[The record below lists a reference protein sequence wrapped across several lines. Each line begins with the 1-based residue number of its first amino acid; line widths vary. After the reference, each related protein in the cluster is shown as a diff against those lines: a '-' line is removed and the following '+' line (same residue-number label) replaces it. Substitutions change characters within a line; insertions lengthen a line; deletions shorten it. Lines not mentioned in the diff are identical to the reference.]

1 MATISIL
8 ALYDYDSSV
17 LAGLT
22 RNLPQS
28 SKVPIDKYPDSYV
41 EPLGLDVNALV
52 DNIMIECAELEF
64 MYPSISLAKRAIN
77 AWATGMS
84 HKWQKLY
91 NTMWLIYNPLWN
103 NWRRLNS
110 RRDTSNTGNNTETRD
125 LTGSRDINRESNSTR
140 TDDLTES
147 TNYTSNNTRTD
158 NLSQT
163 VNTETSVSAYNSES
177 YEPRENTTST
187 TTNSGS
193 VTNDEECEGTLSNTG
208 TLKHVGSESTSETS
222 SDSGTIEYDNTNTGN
237 DTYTEQSEGS
247 IGVITSEIMLQQERE
262 AALFNMYDIITTDFK
277 NRFCLLIY

>member
-28 SKVPIDKYPDSYV
+28 SKVPIDKYPDSYI
-41 EPLGLDVNALV
+41 EPLGLDVEALI

-91 NTMWLIYNPLWN
+91 NTLWLTYNPIWN
-103 NWRRLNS
+103 NWRRINS
-110 RRDTSNTGNNTETRD
+110 KRDTSTRGNNTE
-125 LTGSRDINRESNSTR
+125 SRDIAGSRNITREVNTTR
-140 TDDLTES
+140 TDALTES
-147 TNYTSNNTRTD
+147 TNYTSSNTRTD
-158 NLSQT
+158 NLSQN
-163 VNTETSVSAYNSES
+163 VDSVTSVSAYNSES
-177 YEPRENTTST
+177 YEPREKTTTT
-187 TTNSGS
+187 TTNSGT
-193 VTNDEECEGTLSNTG
+193 VNNNEEGIGTVSNSG
-208 TLKHVGSESTSETS
+208 TLKNDGSESSTETS
-222 SDSGTIEYDNTNTGN
+222 TDSGTIKHDTSNNEA
-237 DTYTEQSEGS
+237 DTYTEQTEGS

-262 AALFNMYDIITTDFK
+262 AALFNIYDIITTDFK

>member
-1 MATISIL
+1 MATLSIL
-8 ALYDYDSSV
+8 ALYDYDASV
-17 LAGLT
+17 LEGLT
-22 RNLPQS
+22 RNLPQPG
-28 SKVPIDKYPDSYV
+28 KVPIDMYPDTYV
-41 EPLGLDVNALV
+41 EPVGLDVNALI

-77 AWATGMS
+77 AWAVGMS

-103 NWRRLNS
+103 NWRRLTGQ
-110 RRDTSNTGNNTETRD
+110 RDTNTSGNNTETRD
-125 LTGSRDINRESNSTR
+125 LAGSRDINRKVNTTR
-140 TDDLTES
+140 TDDLTE
-147 TNYTSNNTRTD
+147 TTGYTSTTTRTD

-177 YEPRENTTST
+177 YEPKEKTTST
-187 TTNSGS
+187 TTNSGT
-193 VTNDEECEGTLSNTG
+193 VTTDDEGEGCVLNTG
-208 TLKHVGSESTSETS
+208 TLKNEGSDNSSETS
-222 SDSGTIEYDNTNTGN
+222 SDSGTVKYDTSNTGRDN
-237 DTYTEQSEGS
+237 YNEQTEGS